1 MELLVK
7 PMVNTFVADP
17 RTSVTQEVIK
27 FVKEANLPKL
37 SLQVLMASENGTMT
51 RLMALKFY
59 KSLFTLLDKDV
70 DLLEYMVIEDPVKA
84 CSEILDQLKNRLK
97 NPNMLQSAVLE
108 LINTFGESIYKHF
121 GPELHMQITTGYE
134 ELSDIPDDMLRKFF
148 QPVRQMGKAKKGPLL
163 TFNRP
168 QV

>member
-27 FVKEANLPKL
+27 FVKETDLPKL
-37 SLQVLMASENGTMT
+37 SLQVLMSNENGAMT

-70 DLLEYMVIEDPVKA
+70 DLLEFMVIEDPVKA
-84 CSEILDQLKNRLK
+84 CSEIL
-97 NPNMLQSAVLE
+97 A
-108 LINTFGESIYKHF
+108 
-121 GPELHMQITTGYE
+121 
-134 ELSDIPDDMLRKFF
+134 
-148 QPVRQMGKAKKGPLL
+148 
-163 TFNRP
+163 
-168 QV
+168 